1 MPITPSPP
9 SLGTRSDRALRRAD
23 ELCKARLSRLTDLRA
38 AVLRCV
44 AESSGPIGAYRILD
58 GLKAALGRPVAP
70 PTVYRAL
77 DFLLEV
83 GLIARVE
90 SRSAYVLRE
99 NSDAD
104 NASVLF
110 LCHSCDRAIEVENA
124 DLARL
129 ITQEA
134 ASLGFKPERPVIEC
148 SGTCTECAEL
158 ERHASGGTP

>member
-1 MPITPSPP
+1 MPMDSSVSSI
-9 SLGTRSDRALRRAD
+9 GTRSDRGLRRAD

-77 DFLLEV
+77 EFLLEV

-99 NSDAD
+99 NSAVDG
-104 NASVLF
+104 ASVLF
-110 LCHSCDRAIEVENA
+110 LCHTCDRSIEVENA

-129 ITQEA
+129 ITREA
-134 ASLGFKPERPVIEC
+134 ASLGFKPDRPVIEC
-148 SGTCTECAEL
+148 SGTCPQCAEQG
-158 ERHASGGTP
+158 RHASGGTS